1 MLPALSISLS
11 DKRRAIALY
20 FLISLHDSSVMLV
33 CKSIGMQSYVIFTTS
48 AMVWQFVILSDK
60 ELWRAVE
67 RVLHSSGSLQ
77 GL

>member
-1 MLPALSISLS
+1 
-11 DKRRAIALY
+11 
-20 FLISLHDSSVMLV
+20 
-33 CKSIGMQSYVIFTTS
+33 MQSFVIFTTS
-48 AMVWQFVILSDK
+48 AMVWQSVILSDK